1 MTMTTPLVKPHYFS
15 HGTIE
20 CQDIK
25 ATRRFLE
32 EFLGLDVI
40 RPLPEAQYMWKG
52 GEWTVVCVRVDAEA
66 KEQTPDNHFEI
77 TVASAAEVDAAHEKA
92 LALTG
97 EYGIKDV
104 LDVVDEDGV
113 RSFLLYDL
121 NNVWWKIS
129 NVSMAHFDAVFAQG
143 DVAA

>member
-1 MTMTTPLVKPHYFS
+1 MPTPLVEPHYFS

-20 CQDIK
+20 CQDIA

-66 KEQTPDNHFEI
+66 KDQTPDNHFELA
-77 TVASAAEVDAAHEKA
+77 VASPAEVDAAHEKA
-92 LALTG
+92 LALAGT
-97 EYGIKDV
+97 YGIQEV
-104 LDVVDEDGV
+104 LDVQEEDGV
-113 RSFLLYDL
+113 HSFLLYDL

-129 NVSMAHFDAVFAQG
+129 NVSLAHFDALFERG
-143 DVAA
+143 DRAA

>member
-1 MTMTTPLVKPHYFS
+1 MATQLVKPHYFS

-52 GEWTVVCVRVDAEA
+52 GEWTVVCVRVDADA
-66 KEQTPDNHFEI
+66 KEQTPDNHFELS
-77 TVASAAEVDAAHEKA
+77 VATAKEVDAAHEKA
-92 LALTG
+92 QALAD
-97 EYGIKDV
+97 EYGIKTV
-104 LDVVDEDGV
+104 LDIEDHGDV

-129 NVSMAHFDAVFAQG
+129 NVSQAHFDALFERG